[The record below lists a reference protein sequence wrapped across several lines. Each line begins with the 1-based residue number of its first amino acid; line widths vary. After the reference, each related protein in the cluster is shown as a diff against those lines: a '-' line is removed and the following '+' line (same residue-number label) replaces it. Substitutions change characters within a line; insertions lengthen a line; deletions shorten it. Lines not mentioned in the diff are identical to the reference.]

1 MRTVVAE
8 PLTAEAFAPFG
19 QVVAVKASGGHAANQ
34 GNATRFD
41 FAANLESDRA
51 HARPNLCAFEATP
64 QALPL
69 PLKLL
74 ERHPHSSQAFLPM
87 VVEEYLVC
95 VAPNAADGGPD
106 LTKLR
111 AFIARAGQGINY
123 NKAQW
128 HHPIVALGTPATFSM
143 LAWEDGTRGDCE
155 ERPVTERVQV
165 VRATS

>member
-8 PLTAEAFAPFG
+8 PLTGEAFAPFG
-19 QVVAVKASGGHAANQ
+19 QVVAVKNSGGQAANQ

-41 FAANLESDRA
+41 FAANLENGRA

-69 PLKLL
+69 TVKLL

-87 VVEEYLVC
+87 VVQEYLVC
-95 VAPNAADGGPD
+95 VAPNAEDGGPD
-106 LTKLR
+106 LSGLR
-111 AFIARAGQGINY
+111 AFVAKAGQGVNY

-128 HHPIVALGTPATFSM
+128 HHPIVALDQPAELAM
-143 LAWEDGTRGDCE
+143 LAWEDGTPRDCE
-155 ERPVTERVQV
+155 ERPLARTLTIEV
-165 VRATS
+165 